1 MGNCLKGAFYENIPK
16 YSLDTLLLNQNL
28 SDTHEYA
35 SLLDTDAE
43 FIDQTTINLNLLERI
58 KNLEENVQAL
68 SSDIHTINEN
78 YISNHQSSSK

>member
-16 YSLDTLLLNQNL
+16 NSLDTLLLNQNL
-28 SDTHEYA
+28 SDTREYA

-58 KNLEENVQAL
+58 KNLEEKVQAL
-68 SSDIHTINEN
+68 SSDIHTINEK